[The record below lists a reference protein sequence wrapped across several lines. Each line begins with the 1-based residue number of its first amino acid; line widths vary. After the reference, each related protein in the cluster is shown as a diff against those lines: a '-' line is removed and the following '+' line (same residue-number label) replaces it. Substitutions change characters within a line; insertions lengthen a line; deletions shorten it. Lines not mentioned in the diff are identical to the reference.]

1 MNKGNCYPTKLIFFC
16 LFCFLLFRMRRKSET
31 GHRAKRKR
39 EKSEERTILPLQP
52 GRPHGTLA
60 TPPLLYSAEY
70 LFYMLEKC
78 LLLHTSR
85 FCRAPLFSFFFII
98 LNFFFLFFF
107 FGCISPGCCMR
118 RGIPGK
124 IMLRGAILCCAV
136 YRVVCVR

>member
-1 MNKGNCYPTKLIFFC
+1 MNKGNCNPTKLIFFC

-39 EKSEERTILPLQP
+39 EKSKERTILPLQP

-85 FCRAPLFSFFFII
+85 FCRAPLFSFFFFAI
-98 LNFFFLFFF
+98 LNFFFLFFLAV
-107 FGCISPGCCMR
+107 SP
-118 RGIPGK
+118 PV
-124 IMLRGAILCCAV
+124 AACAV
-136 YRVVCVR
+136 VFLGRSCYVAPFCVALYTVLYV